1 MSITIELPPEVEA
14 RLAAEARERGFP
26 LATYVQSLL
35 VEPSCPRLPEPKR
48 LSREEFQASLDRMAK
63 YSDKIPALPIQAFF
77 REALYDDHD

>member
-35 VEPSCPRLPEPKR
+35 IRASHPAPPEPKQ
-48 LSREEFQASLDRMAK
+48 LSREEFEASLDRMAK
-63 YSDKIPALPIQAFF
+63 FSDKIPSLPIEAFS
-77 REALYDDHD
+77 RDSLYDDHD